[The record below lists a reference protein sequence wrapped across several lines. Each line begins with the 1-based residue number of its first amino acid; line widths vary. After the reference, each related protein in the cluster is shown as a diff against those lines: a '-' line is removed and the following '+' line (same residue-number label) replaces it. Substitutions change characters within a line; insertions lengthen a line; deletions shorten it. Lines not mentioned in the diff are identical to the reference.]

1 MKFSAFDFFT
11 CFIFICLNFYPENDV
26 KAQQKTDTARFMV
39 ATAHPIATKAGMEI
53 LKQGGNA
60 FDAITASSFVLAVV
74 EPSMSGIGGRLQA
87 IFQKSNGEIGGVDA
101 TTQVPFQY
109 KPKAKEEENGF
120 GTIGVPGMVKGI
132 LELHTKYGK
141 LPLKKV
147 MAPAIL
153 TAKNGFPILRE
164 ESLRFYSVLSELKKY
179 ASTRENFLI
188 KDTIPKNGDLFKQA
202 ILANTLQKIARDKG
216 HSFYK
221 GKLAQNL
228 SEQITLGGGSLSFE
242 DMQRYE
248 AENGKILKGNYRG
261 FEIMALGMPS
271 YGAIAI
277 EMLHLLEQE
286 DLSSS
291 TEFEFLLHHANAHK
305 KAYEDRKLLKTN
317 EDLLVEKSYA
327 LSRWT
332 DSSKTIVSKP
342 EDARN
347 GHTTHLVASDSMGNI
362 VSVTQS
368 LGPIMGSKVASENG
382 YMLATTMG
390 PYLGSMKAGERAS
403 SHIAPV
409 LVLKNGIPILALGA
423 AGGARI
429 VPAVVQVISRFID
442 QKMSLEQAVAAARI
456 FHLGD
461 RIQIE
466 NHDQVYWKESTTL
479 QSFQKQKI
487 LYTEIKQPAQFGRVH
502 AIQRLPSGLW
512 IGAADPDWTGSA
524 GNY

>member
-1 MKFSAFDFFT
+1 MKIPGIAILTCISLLCLIFFPD
-11 CFIFICLNFYPENDV
+11 NFL

-39 ATAHPIATKAGMEI
+39 ASAHPLATKAGMEI
-53 LKQGGNA
+53 LRQGGNA
-60 FDAITASSFVLAVV
+60 FDAITASSFMLSVV
-74 EPSMSGIGGRLQA
+74 EPTMSGIGGRLQA

-101 TTQVPFQY
+101 TTQVPLQY

-132 LELHTKYGK
+132 LELHTKYGI
-141 LPLKKV
+141 LPLKQV
-147 MAPAIL
+147 MAPAIQ
-153 TAKNGFPILRE
+153 TAKNGFPILKE
-164 ESLRFYSVLSELKKY
+164 ESLRFNSVLSELKKY
-179 ASTRENFLI
+179 ATTREVFLV
-188 KDTIPKNGDLFKQA
+188 KDTIPTNGSFFKQA
-202 ILANTLQKIARDKG
+202 ALAHTLKKIARDKG

-228 SEQITLGGGSLSFE
+228 TTQISLGGGSLRFE

-248 AENGKILKGNYRG
+248 AQDGKILKGNYRE

-286 DLSSS
+286 NLSTA
-291 TEFEFLLHHANAHK
+291 TEFEFLMHHANAHK
-305 KAYEDRKLLKTN
+305 IAYEDRKFLKTN
-317 EDLLVEKSYA
+317 ENLLVERSFA
-327 LSRWT
+327 LGRWR
-332 DSSKTIVSKP
+332 DSSTTIVSKP
-342 EDARN
+342 EDAKN
-347 GHTTHLVASDSMGNI
+347 GHTTHLVASDSAGNI

-409 LVLKNGIPILALGA
+409 LVLKNGMPILALGA

-442 QKMSLEQAVAAARI
+442 QKMSLEHAIAAARI
-456 FHLGD
+456 YHLGD

-466 NHDQVYWKESTTL
+466 NHDRVYWKESTTL
-479 QSFQKQKI
+479 QSFQKKQI

-502 AIQRLPSGLW
+502 AIQRLPSGQW

-524 GNY
+524 GY